1 MKNVCAIVV
10 TFNRKELLEECIEN
24 LLGQSRPIDKILVV
38 DNASTDGTP
47 EMVKDKFPMVEL
59 LALKDNVGGA
69 GGFFA
74 GMKWAHEN
82 KYEWLWILDD
92 DTMANENAL
101 EEFIGKYDTFPSEKK
116 PVVLASKVLW
126 TDGTPHPMNFS
137 VIRNGE
143 YEQSLFAAEYGTI
156 NIRSSSFVSFMV
168 NSTMIDKYGLPI
180 KEYFIW
186 NDDAEYSARVLKNEF
201 GVLCPSS
208 VVIHKTKLKYTP
220 MESSGDR
227 YYFEIRNKLWML
239 RTDSFKRK
247 EKIKIFLFYLIN
259 IGKYLKLNKFRP
271 KAFWIVLKGL
281 KDGIKK
287 VRIS

>member
-1 MKNVCAIVV
+1 
-10 TFNRKELLEECIEN
+10 
-24 LLGQSRPIDKILVV
+24 
-38 DNASTDGTP
+38 
-47 EMVKDKFPMVEL
+47 
-59 LALKDNVGGA
+59 
-69 GGFFA
+69 
-74 GMKWAHEN
+74 MKWAHEN

-186 NDDAEYSARVLKNEF
+186 NDDAEYSARVLKMNL
-201 GVLCPSS
+201 VCCARRVSLY
-208 VVIHKTKLKYTP
+208 TKRNLNIPQWNLPETGITLKL
-220 MESSGDR
+220 
-227 YYFEIRNKLWML
+227 EINYGCCERILL
-239 RTDSFKRK
+239 K
-247 EKIKIFLFYLIN
+247 EKKNKNLSVLFN
-259 IGKYLKLNKFRP
+259 KYR
-271 KAFWIVLKGL
+271 
-281 KDGIKK
+281 
-287 VRIS
+287 